1 MRKDIPVSK
10 VMTRLPVIVTPD
22 TTIEKIHSLF
32 EKHDFHHLP
41 VLNHGK
47 LEGMISRTD
56 YLKVQHVLSYSWS
69 GKPGMKEGYNNI
81 YASDIMS
88 SAPLHIESEDS
99 IGLAADIFLA
109 NKIHSLPVI
118 DDGELVGIVTSHDL
132 LLYAYE

>member
-1 MRKDIPVSK
+1 MRRDIPVSR

-22 TTIEKIHSLF
+22 TTIDKIHSLF
-32 EKHDFHHLP
+32 EKYEFHHLP
-41 VLNHGK
+41 VLNQGK
-47 LEGMISRTD
+47 LEGIISRSD

-69 GKPGMKEGYNNI
+69 GKPGMRDGYNNI

-88 SAPLHIESEDS
+88 NAPLHIEPEDS

-132 LLYAYE
+132 LMYAYE

>member
-1 MRKDIPVSK
+1 MRKDIPVSR

-32 EKHDFHHLP
+32 EKHEFHHLP

-47 LEGMISRTD
+47 LEGMISRAD

-69 GKPGMKEGYNNI
+69 GKPAMKDGYNI

-88 SAPLHIESEDS
+88 GAPLHIEPDDS

-118 DDGELVGIVTSHDL
+118 EDGELVGIVTSHDL
-132 LLYAYE
+132 LMYAYE

>member
-1 MRKDIPVSK
+1 
-10 VMTRLPVIVTPD
+10 
-22 TTIEKIHSLF
+22 
-32 EKHDFHHLP
+32 
-41 VLNHGK
+41 
-47 LEGMISRTD
+47 
-56 YLKVQHVLSYSWS
+56 
-69 GKPGMKEGYNNI
+69 MKEGYNNI